1 MPRADAV
8 RRFAIVTVLIASVIL
23 LGYTFLG
30 VYFPDSPVLHLGGED
45 GVVEY
50 LGALFWGA
58 AAVICGYRLLTGQGP
73 RLLLALWML
82 LSFVAMGEEVS
93 WFQRLLGIETPPEI
107 AAINRQGETNL
118 HNLDLPFSSQNLFRA
133 GFIAYFLL
141 LPLLTL
147 APPIRR
153 LSAQLGYI
161 VPHLSFL
168 LMTWTVIVLS
178 IALDAVGPAV
188 WERVLVET
196 QESYLAFVVL
206 AYVYIY
212 LRPVT
217 EASLTAAGPTARSGS
232 TT

>member
-1 MPRADAV
+1 MV
-8 RRFAIVTVLIASVIL
+8 RRFAIVTVLILSVIM

-58 AAVICGYRLLTGQGP
+58 AAAICGYRLLTGQRP
-73 RLLLALWML
+73 RLLLAIWMV
-82 LSFVAMGEEVS
+82 LSFMAMGEEVS

-118 HNLDLPFSSQNLFRA
+118 HNLDLPFSSQNAFRA

-147 APPIRR
+147 APPIQR
-153 LSAQLGYI
+153 LSARFGYI

-178 IALDAVGPAV
+178 IALDAIGPAV
-188 WERVLVET
+188 AERVLVET

-212 LRPVT
+212 LRPADGDT
-217 EASLTAAGPTARSGS
+217 LTTAGS
-232 TT
+232 TAGSTPPT